1 MRSPP
6 RSCLPRRP
14 FPTPPKTGR
23 RLLPGRR
30 RRSVN
35 VFCAALTVQ
44 LAVSPTVVGS
54 LGFQLSYLAMLG
66 IVLVFPRLEAWYP
79 DGRRRDPVRRIWS
92 AVALTLSCQLFTA
105 PLVWV
110 RFHSFPKYFL
120 LTNLGALPLTEGFI
134 LCALPALLP
143 GCPQGIKN
151 LADTLG
157 QTLILFLE
165 AIASIP

>member
-1 MRSPP
+1 MW
-6 RSCLPRRP
+6 
-14 FPTPPKTGR
+14 
-23 RLLPGRR
+23 
-30 RRSVN
+30 
-35 VFCAALTVQ
+35 
-44 LAVSPTVVGS
+44 
-54 LGFQLSYLAMLG
+54 
-66 IVLVFPRLEAWYP
+66 I
-79 DGRRRDPVRRIWS
+79 
-92 AVALTLSCQLFTA
+92 
-105 PLVWV
+105 

-151 LADTLG
+151 LADALG